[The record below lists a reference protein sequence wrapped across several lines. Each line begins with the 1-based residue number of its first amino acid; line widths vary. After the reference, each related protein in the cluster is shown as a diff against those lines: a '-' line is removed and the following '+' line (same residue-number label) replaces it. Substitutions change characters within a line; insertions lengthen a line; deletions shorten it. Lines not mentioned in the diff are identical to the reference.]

1 MKLFELIRK
10 KDVATVT
17 VATHATVNPINPPSV
32 ATVAS
37 VNVANNETESDELS
51 FLHIPKNG
59 DAPNR
64 AATLQNQQ
72 QEARREK
79 AIAVLEAAP
88 ETLRGIYADTTSDPH
103 NVIVAVAIRHLATC
117 EMTIPKA
124 TYNPWR
130 LLELIERLNQTTH

>member
-1 MKLFELIRK
+1 MKLLALIRK
-10 KDVATVT
+10 KEIATVT
-17 VATHATVNPINPPSV
+17 GATHATVNPISPPSV

-37 VNVANNETESDELS
+37 VNVANDETESDEFS

-59 DAPNR
+59 GVPSR
-64 AATLQNQQ
+64 RETLQDKQ
-72 QEARREK
+72 QETRREK
-79 AIAVLEAAP
+79 ALAILEAAP

-130 LLELIERLNQTTH
+130 LLELIERLNQTKH